1 MSTDNIADLFSQISL
16 AGPPPPYEAAPST
29 PPDDTQPSTNSSSP
43 GGTGYAVYVG
53 RVPGVYAAWSDAQK
67 QVKALPH
74 NSYKAFPSLEVAR
87 RAYNAAVS
95 RGLVS
100 TGARRAADVRRVVE
114 RQQLILEDLPLCLA
128 FLEDPTSKAMAVG
141 SSSFYVVYTG
151 LQPGVYLTYH
161 ECSYLT
167 SGYKGARHC
176 SFDSKDEAVEA
187 LTSELRA
194 GKVFKL
200 VLQ

>member
-1 MSTDNIADLFSQISL
+1 MSTDNIATLFSQISL
-16 AGPPPPYEAAPST
+16 AEPPPPYDADPPT
-29 PPDDTQPSTNSSSP
+29 PPNVAQPSATASSP

-53 RVPGVYAAWSDAQK
+53 RVPGVYAAWRDAQN

-74 NSYKAFPSLEVAR
+74 NSYKAFSSLEAAQ

-100 TGARRAADVRRVVE
+100 TGAQRAADIRRVVE

-128 FLEDPTSKAMAVG
+128 FLEDSTSKAMAVG

-176 SFDSKDEAVEA
+176 SFNTKDEAVEA
-187 LTSELRA
+187 LKSELRA